1 MCVCVC
7 VCVCARALTCAY
19 AHGLQVE
26 IFSLSSWSNIN
37 FRSFLHSEDNFL
49 SDSAHGQTVLCIFG
63 GFCQKKSFLLL
74 SYQQKILSLSG
85 LTGNKCPFL
94 VHLYTSREPSFC
106 VAFSPPVLC
115 SGDSSHHGLP
125 TPSSVFSIHRAC

>member
-1 MCVCVC
+1 MCVYDSDEISPCTLDPPSVVDSVVFYLILVSVCVC
-7 VCVCARALTCAY
+7 VCVYVCACVRAHAY

-49 SDSAHGQTVLCIFG
+49 NDSAHGQTVLCIFG

-94 VHLYTSREPSFC
+94 VHLY
-106 VAFSPPVLC
+106 LC
-115 SGDSSHHGLP
+115 P
-125 TPSSVFSIHRAC
+125 